1 MKKKLVAVF
10 LTSALILTSC
20 NSSGAGSKTAP
31 LKSDKKTSDNE
42 VVWTLEDGAKVP
54 EDNVKK
60 LNEALYKK
68 GYDVSVRFNYLKND
82 YVKNSP
88 KEYHSALEKTIKEKK
103 TDIAFC
109 GWEYEDYPGEMTEFI
124 RKGYFYPLEKWLVSS
139 DGNAVYK
146 LYDKEIWECA
156 KIDNK
161 NYFLPNEN
169 MSYTPSNVI
178 GFNKKYISQ
187 DKIESWNGTWA
198 GLLSIMDGL
207 KLKED
212 AAKILGFPSIN
223 SFQDMTSREVYT
235 YKDGLFYNVKTGEIT
250 NPFNTKGFYEYLS
263 FLHKCYLKK
272 YIKHGMDDNG
282 VTDDNESEQ
291 YDTGKFAMMFNVT
304 DDSGNAD
311 MVYKKRKFA
320 ISNDIGIGTAVCAN
334 SDKKD
339 KALLLLKALRTDDDL
354 ANILLWG
361 DADKSKLT
369 DADGFVDEDKVK
381 NGIIYQPAAIG
392 LSDGTFQYKGAKATD
407 MRVYKKKC
415 LSSKLR
421 IKSAIAGF
429 NPDYSDLKKELSVY
443 TKLLE
448 MYQDCWQKADFGKK
462 MYNEIKLK
470 ITKKS
475 ERLVK
480 ELNAQVEEYKVE
492 KQNGKK

>member
-1 MKKKLVAVF
+1 
-10 LTSALILTSC
+10 
-20 NSSGAGSKTAP
+20 
-31 LKSDKKTSDNE
+31 
-42 VVWTLEDGAKVP
+42 
-54 EDNVKK
+54 
-60 LNEALYKK
+60 
-68 GYDVSVRFNYLKND
+68 
-82 YVKNSP
+82 
-88 KEYHSALEKTIKEKK
+88 
-103 TDIAFC
+103 
-109 GWEYEDYPGEMTEFI
+109 
-124 RKGYFYPLEKWLVSS
+124 
-139 DGNAVYK
+139 
-146 LYDKEIWECA
+146 
-156 KIDNK
+156 
-161 NYFLPNEN
+161 

-198 GLLSIMDGL
+198 GLLSIMDRL

-272 YIKHGMDDNG
+272 YIKHGMDDYS
-282 VTDDNESEQ
+282 VTDDNETKQ

-311 MVYKKRKFA
+311 MVYKKRKFVV
-320 ISNDIGIGTAVCAN
+320 SNDIGIGTAVCAN

-361 DADKSKLT
+361 EDDKSKLT

-392 LSDGTFQYKGAKATD
+392 LSDGTFQLKGAKATD
-407 MRVYKKKC
+407 MRVHKKKC

-421 IKSAIAGF
+421 VKSAIAGF
-429 NPDYSDLKKELSVY
+429 NPDYSNLKKELSVY